1 MIIEAHR
8 SPSIGGSHE
17 ITAINIGILITFK
30 ILHGKIF
37 KIVDFWVRNEYEEL
51 FLFSEHQKF
60 RKFEILEFENAM
72 FKNSNSN

>member
-37 KIVDFWVRNEYEEL
+37 KIV
-51 FLFSEHQKF
+51 
-60 RKFEILEFENAM
+60 EF
-72 FKNSNSN
+72 